1 MKKRVYNTDVQ
12 LEPKVIIWNNT
23 QILKWSDFKK
33 KSDPDSVASANA
45 AIGFE
50 SKPII
55 EYLQVGKQLKYKI
68 KDLQLHAIFIPNLS
82 WVTKNI
88 NQKEKSL
95 LLKHEQGHFDLAE
108 EVIRKIK
115 NKSTDIY
122 KVFTIKEKNKD
133 NIKEVELQVNKI
145 RNNIE
150 LELQNEFNIQ
160 ESKYDN
166 KTNHGLIPSH
176 QKKYNKRFK
185 KLRD

>member
-1 MKKRVYNTDVQ
+1 MKKLVCDTDVQ
-12 LEPKVIIWNNT
+12 REPQVIIWNNT

-33 KSDPDSVASANA
+33 KSDPDSEASANA

-55 EYLQVGKQLKYKI
+55 EYLKVGKQLKYKI
-68 KDLQLHAIFIPNLS
+68 KDLQLNAIFIPNLS

-88 NQKEKSL
+88 NLKEGNL

-115 NKSTDIY
+115 NKSTGIY
-122 KVFTIKEKNKD
+122 KVFTIKEKNK
-133 NIKEVELQVNKI
+133 NNMKEATLQVNKI
-145 RNNIE
+145 RDDIE
-150 LELQNEFNIQ
+150 SELQNEFNIQ

-166 KTNHGLIPSH
+166 KTNHGLIKIH
-176 QKKYNKRFK
+176 QKNIIKDSKN
-185 KLRD
+185 